1 MTGQYGFEESDVK
14 LVSGNGKRASSRGG
28 GVGVD
33 TPWRCPKRQRDSGW
47 RGVAREESTVFLN
60 SKLLALQSSL
70 RDVCSFDD
78 LKERMKVY
86 LSLGS
91 CKEIFNVMTQN
102 IDEGRLKMKSHC
114 PIVTDVGLKEKAS
127 RILMCYNPIWLRIG
141 AKSQSCLPI
150 KYGIDGLDGGSPL
163 LFTLQP
169 NIKSSCQ
176 VIHDFLSSDVM
187 HGEGNV
193 LAHLVIVGY
202 KVSYLQS
209 PFNEYDFR
217 VKELF
222 EDLQDGVRLC
232 RAIQLLQHD
241 ASILMKMLVPSD
253 TRKKNVVN
261 CGVALQQLK
270 QAGVPLFDEDGSMIV
285 AEDILPLLINKTLIL
300 EEISRIQGV
309 NAEYT
314 HQGGTLEQFHS
325 FGHASELDP
334 GTNVSCHCFYRTSST
349 WACYKITSTHTL
361 IYPYS
366 TPLLG

>member
-91 CKEIFNVMTQN
+91 CKEIFNVMTQVTKN

-141 AKSQSCLPI
+141 LYI
-150 KYGIDGLDGGSPL
+150 IFGGDSL
-163 LFTLQP
+163 L
-169 NIKSSCQ
+169 S
-176 VIHDFLSSDVM
+176 
-187 HGEGNV
+187 
-193 LAHLVIVGY
+193 
-202 KVSYLQS
+202 
-209 PFNEYDFR
+209 
-217 VKELF
+217 
-222 EDLQDGVRLC
+222 
-232 RAIQLLQHD
+232 
-241 ASILMKMLVPSD
+241 
-253 TRKKNVVN
+253 
-261 CGVALQQLK
+261 
-270 QAGVPLFDEDGSMIV
+270 DED
-285 AEDILPLLINKTLIL
+285 INSEK
-300 EEISRIQGV
+300 EIAFLKMVI
-309 NAEYT
+309 EK
-314 HQGGTLEQFHS
+314 QF
-325 FGHASELDP
+325 F
-334 GTNVSCHCFYRTSST
+334 SS
-349 WACYKITSTHTL
+349 
-361 IYPYS
+361 
-366 TPLLG
+366 